1 MRYCLPF
8 SEYLFKK
15 WNPNVFNNIAYGKW
29 QIFERTST

>member
-15 WNPNVFNNIAYGKW
+15 WNPNVFNIIGLRKMAD
-29 QIFERTST
+29 I